1 MRPLMGPVVWLAGI
15 VACGHASNAQS
26 ADYVALPESTLG
38 FSASFQGESFDG
50 KFSKF
55 TPQIRFDPTK
65 LATSRFDVRI
75 QLASA
80 NTRNDERDQMLRSS
94 DFFDVAAKPEAR
106 FIATRFRALG
116 GNRYAADGTL
126 TLHGISQPVLLSFT
140 WTPGAKAMLSGEATL
155 KRLDFGVGTGDW
167 ADTELLPNEVKVRT
181 RLALAVV
188 KK

>member
-1 MRPLMGPVVWLAGI
+1 MRLGMRSVVMALGITAG
-15 VACGHASNAQS
+15 GHAGSAQG

-38 FSASFQGESFDG
+38 FSASFQGEAFDG
-50 KFSKF
+50 KFARF
-55 TPQIRFDPTK
+55 TPQIRFDPAK

-80 NTRNDERDQMLRSS
+80 NTRNDERDQMLRTS

-126 TLHGISQPVLLSFT
+126 ALHGVSKPVLLSFT
-140 WTPGAKAMLSGEATL
+140 WTAGAKAVLSGEATL

-167 ADTELLPNEVKVRT
+167 ADTELLPNEVKVKT
-181 RLALAVV
+181 RLALVRPG
-188 KK
+188 K

>member
-1 MRPLMGPVVWLAGI
+1 MRQWMGWVVVAAGIAGGALAG
-15 VACGHASNAQS
+15 SAQG

-50 KFSKF
+50 KFARF
-55 TPQIRFDPTK
+55 TPQIRFDPAK

-94 DFFDVAAKPEAR
+94 AFFDIATQPEAR
-106 FIATRFRALG
+106 FIASRFRALG
-116 GNRYAADGTL
+116 GNRFAADGTL
-126 TLHGISQPVLLSFT
+126 TLHGISKPVALNFT
-140 WTPGAKAMLSGEATL
+140 WTAGAKAVLSGEATL

-167 ADTELLPNEVKVRT
+167 ADTELLPNEVRVKT
-181 RLALAVV
+181 RLVLVLP

>member
-1 MRPLMGPVVWLAGI
+1 MRRLMAFVMLWAG
-15 VACGHASNAQS
+15 VAGTAFA

-38 FSASFQGESFDG
+38 FSASFQGERFDG
-50 KFSKF
+50 KFTRF
-55 TPQIRFDPTK
+55 TPQIRFDPAK

-80 NTRNDERDQMLRSS
+80 NSRNDERDEMLRSS
-94 DFFDVAAKPEAR
+94 EFFDIATQPEAR

-116 GNRYAADGTL
+116 GNRYAADGAL
-126 TLHGISQPVLLSFT
+126 TLHGVSKPVLLSFT
-140 WTPGAKAMLSGEATL
+140 WTEGVKAVLTGEATL

-167 ADTELLPNEVKVRT
+167 ADTELLPNEVRVKT
-181 RLALAVV
+181 RLVLVMP

>member
-1 MRPLMGPVVWLAGI
+1 MRHGMGRVLLWAGLLAGGYAGS
-15 VACGHASNAQS
+15 ACS

-126 TLHGISQPVLLSFT
+126 TLHGVSKPVLLSFT
-140 WTPGAKAMLSGEATL
+140 WTAGAKAVLSGEATL

-167 ADTELLPNEVKVRT
+167 ANTELLPNEVKVKT
-181 RLALAVV
+181 RLALVPV

>member
-1 MRPLMGPVVWLAGI
+1 MREWTGRVMLAAAIAGGALAG
-15 VACGHASNAQS
+15 SAQG

-50 KFSKF
+50 KFARF
-55 TPQIRFDPTK
+55 TPQIRFDPAK
-65 LATSRFDVRI
+65 LASSRFDVRI

-94 DFFDVAAKPEAR
+94 EFFDIAAQPEAR

-126 TLHGISQPVLLSFT
+126 TLHGISKPVALNFT
-140 WTPGAKAMLSGEATL
+140 WTAGAKAVLSGEASL

-181 RLALAVV
+181 RLVLVPP

>member
-1 MRPLMGPVVWLAGI
+1 MHQWMGRAVLAAGI
-15 VACGHASNAQS
+15 LGGAHAGSAHA

-38 FSASFQGESFDG
+38 FSASFQGEAFDG
-50 KFSKF
+50 KFARF
-55 TPQIRFDPTK
+55 TPQIRFDPAR

-80 NTRNDERDQMLRSS
+80 NTRNDERDEMLRSS
-94 DFFDVAAKPEAR
+94 EFFDTATKPEAR

-116 GNRYAADGTL
+116 GNRYAADGML
-126 TLHGISQPVLLSFT
+126 TLHGVSKPVLLSFT
-140 WTPGAKAMLSGEATL
+140 WTAGAKAVLSGEATL

-181 RLALAVV
+181 RLALVTL

>member
-1 MRPLMGPVVWLAGI
+1 MRLGMGWVAMAAGI
-15 VACGHASNAQS
+15 MACGHAGNAQG

-38 FSASFQGESFDG
+38 FSASFQGEAFDG
-50 KFSKF
+50 KFARF
-55 TPQIRFDPTK
+55 TPQIRFDPAK

-106 FIATRFRALG
+106 FIATRIRALG

-126 TLHGISQPVLLSFT
+126 TLHGVSKPVLLSFT
-140 WTPGAKAMLSGEATL
+140 WTAGAKAVLSGEATL
-155 KRLDFGVGTGDW
+155 KRLDFGVGMGDW
-167 ADTELLPNEVKVRT
+167 ADTELLPNEVKVKT
-181 RLALAVV
+181 RLALVPV

>member
-1 MRPLMGPVVWLAGI
+1 MRQWMGWVVVAAGIAGGALAGS
-15 VACGHASNAQS
+15 AHG

-50 KFSKF
+50 KFARF

-94 DFFDVAAKPEAR
+94 EFFDAAAKPEAR

-126 TLHGISQPVLLSFT
+126 TLHGISKPVALNFT
-140 WTPGAKAMLSGEATL
+140 WTAGAKTVLSGEATL

-167 ADTELLPNEVKVRT
+167 ADTELLPNEVKVKT
-181 RLALAVV
+181 RLALVPP

>member
-1 MRPLMGPVVWLAGI
+1 MRQWMTQVVLAAGI
-15 VACGHASNAQS
+15 VAGGHAGSAQG

-38 FSASFQGESFDG
+38 FSASFQGEAFDG
-50 KFSKF
+50 KFARF
-55 TPQIRFDPTK
+55 TPQIRFDPAK

-80 NTRNDERDQMLRSS
+80 NTRNDERDEMLRSS
-94 DFFDVAAKPEAR
+94 EFFDAAAKPEAR
-106 FIATRFRALG
+106 YVATRFRALG

-126 TLHGISQPVLLSFT
+126 TLHGVSKPVVLNFT
-140 WTPGAKAMLSGEATL
+140 WTAGAKAVLSGEATL

-167 ADTELLPNEVKVRT
+167 ADTELLPNEVKVKT
-181 RLALAVV
+181 RLALVIP